1 MQYTLTAHDA
11 ETDAVEEVNVFE
23 TDLEEFD
30 SNTYFTEPGRSK
42 KYGVE
47 TIKAFVEEIERTGM
61 SQSLFNDLMELAEI
75 NEIAEDGLFVFSN
88 AEDFVQAEFLDLI
101 ELEISDATMKYI
113 FERNINYDSLA
124 EDIVEYADGGNQY
137 VTDGS
142 MFIGRI
148 Y

>member
-1 MQYTLTAHDA
+1 MQYTLTAYDA

-23 TDLEEFD
+23 ADLEEFD

-42 KYGVE
+42 THDVE
-47 TIKAFVEEIERTGM
+47 TIKKFVEEIERTGM
-61 SQSLFNDLMELAEI
+61 SQSLFDDLMELAEI
-75 NEIAEDGLFVFSN
+75 NEIAKNGLSVFSDV
-88 AEDFVQAEFLDLI
+88 EDFVQAEFLDLI
-101 ELEISDATMKYI
+101 GLEISDATMKYI
-113 FERNINYDSLA
+113 FEKNINYDSLA